1 MRKNVPNETKV
12 NAILQLLGLLD
23 QDNLEQLRNQRS
35 TILLL
40 AVPVSAAGQDED
52 DDWDDEDEW
61 PDEPED
67 EDDDCPD
74 FEPCGDGSGRCA
86 YACPECGVCLRN
98 HIMEEFE

>member
-1 MRKNVPNETKV
+1 MKNNVPNETKV

-23 QDNLEQLRNQRS
+23 QDTLDQLRRQRS
-35 TILLL
+35 TILIL
-40 AVPVSAAGQDED
+40 AAPIHDAGENMDED
-52 DDWDDEDEW
+52 WD
-61 PDEPED
+61 DEPED

-86 YACPECGVCLRN
+86 YACPECGICLRN